1 MIRWLRKL
9 ARLRRRDLPVL
20 AEALVCVSVIR
31 LALWLVPFRFWRLAP
46 SVAARHTGDTHRL
59 TWAVLA
65 AAAVV
70 PKSTCLVRALA
81 AQRLFARYGH
91 ASNLHIGVAH
101 SVEEGLA
108 AHAWLEYRGA
118 ILVGGTNTEYVP
130 LLASLCRETSAGI

>member
-9 ARLRRRDLPVL
+9 IRLSWGDRLVL

-31 LALWLVPFRFWRLAP
+31 LALWLVPFRFLRLAP
-46 SVAARHTGDTHRL
+46 RVAARPAADTDRL

-70 PKSTCLVRALA
+70 PDSTCLVRALA
-81 AQRLFARYGH
+81 AQRLFARHGH
-91 ASNLHIGVAH
+91 ASNLHIGVAP

-108 AHAWLEYRGA
+108 AHAWLECRGA
-118 ILVGGTNTEYVP
+118 ILVGGSNTRYVP
-130 LLASLCRETSAGI
+130 LLARSSGI